1 MIFGPGLAA
10 SGNTVTVGS
19 AVNRLM
25 HRSHGRNK
33 RRRALFAV
41 AVDLQMRR
49 LGQGRTPIVG
59 LPPSSAALR
68 FRKKQ
73 LRTHPEHL
81 GLPLRTRGRG
91 EGKMYPS
98 RNRRTLGAV

>member
-41 AVDLQMRR
+41 AVDLQMHR
-49 LGQGRTPIVG
+49 LGQGRTPFVG

-68 FRKKQ
+68 FRNIRIKSGEPGF
-73 LRTHPEHL
+73 LGFSVPEWL
-81 GLPLRTRGRG
+81 GGVICKP
-91 EGKMYPS
+91 EG
-98 RNRRTLGAV
+98 AA